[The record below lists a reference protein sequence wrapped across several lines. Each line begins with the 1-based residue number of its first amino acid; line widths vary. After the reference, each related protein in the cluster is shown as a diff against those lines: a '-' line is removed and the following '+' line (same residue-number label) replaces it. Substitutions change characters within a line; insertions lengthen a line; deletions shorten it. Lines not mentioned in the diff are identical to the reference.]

1 LELVYFRLVGD
12 GRCFA
17 VPASLFGWTG
27 FLSMQYE
34 ESIANALLRCVC
46 YIWLRDVSISL
57 PIHAIGEMRLCRPP
71 APIQPKY
78 TGGIV
83 KVCDHIPKNL
93 RLDWV
98 SQKLGIRDPS
108 VLALLKGHLAKN
120 KLERELCDKLFE
132 AREEKNLSHKQLAKN
147 TGVKESIVKKM
158 EHSAR
163 LTNSNLFIVLA
174 SLGYTLEI
182 VPLPK
187 D

>member
-1 LELVYFRLVGD
+1 
-12 GRCFA
+12 
-17 VPASLFGWTG
+17 
-27 FLSMQYE
+27 M
-34 ESIANALLRCVC
+34 
-46 YIWLRDVSISL
+46 
-57 PIHAIGEMRLCRPP
+57 
-71 APIQPKY
+71 
-78 TGGIV
+78 
-83 KVCDHIPKNL
+83 CDHIPKNL